1 MRLERPP
8 RCDGEEDEDDGEYG
22 GGGRLGGDTL
32 LVAGA
37 CASRAM
43 LDAISVTR
51 LAIRPNKLNTNLA
64 KKHELDQ
71 SRVNGT
77 VCSID

>member
-1 MRLERPP
+1 LRLERPP

-22 GGGRLGGDTL
+22 GVGRLGGGTL

-37 CASRAM
+37 FASRAM

-51 LAIRPNKLNTNLA
+51 LAIRDPNNKLNMNFI
-64 KKHELDQ
+64 Q
-71 SRVNGT
+71 SGQRT
-77 VCSID
+77 DDLERA